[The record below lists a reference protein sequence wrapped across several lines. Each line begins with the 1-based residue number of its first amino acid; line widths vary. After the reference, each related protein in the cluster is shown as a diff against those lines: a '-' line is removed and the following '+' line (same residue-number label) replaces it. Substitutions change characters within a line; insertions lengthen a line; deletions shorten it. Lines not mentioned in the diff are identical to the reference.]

1 MAWSGIYYQPNHPWI
16 FNQIYP
22 HNGSPKL
29 ILETRQN
36 VIFKMPIIDFTFGLH
51 RGVALEPYLSLFL
64 IQCVIS
70 ICHGRGW
77 SNFKMAQSVL
87 GGKFHLKLVVF
98 KNRIFLARY
107 LRRLT
112 IKNG

>member
-1 MAWSGIYYQPNHPWI
+1 
-16 FNQIYP
+16 
-22 HNGSPKL
+22 
-29 ILETRQN
+29 
-36 VIFKMPIIDFTFGLH
+36 MPIIDFTFGLH
-51 RGVALEPYLSLFL
+51 RGVAPD
-64 IQCVIS
+64 
-70 ICHGRGW
+70 GRGW